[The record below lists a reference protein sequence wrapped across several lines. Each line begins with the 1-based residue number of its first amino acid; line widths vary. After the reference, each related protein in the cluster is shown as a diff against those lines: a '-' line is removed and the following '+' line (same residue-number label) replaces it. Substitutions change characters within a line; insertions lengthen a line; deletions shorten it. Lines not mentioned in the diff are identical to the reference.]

1 MNTLIEEEKIKK
13 SIFTFFSL
21 IYRSEK
27 MYQSAGLMAPP

>member
-1 MNTLIEEEKIKK
+1 MDTFIEDKKINFH
-13 SIFTFFSL
+13 IFFSF